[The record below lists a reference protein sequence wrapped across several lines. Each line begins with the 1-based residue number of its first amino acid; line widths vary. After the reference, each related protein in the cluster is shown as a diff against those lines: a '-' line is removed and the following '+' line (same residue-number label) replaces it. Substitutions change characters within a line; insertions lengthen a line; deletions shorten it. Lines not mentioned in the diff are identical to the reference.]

1 MLGNRGEYDKAIA
14 DLNEAVRLDPK
25 DNDAHFDRGW
35 VFLDQKK
42 YPEAVAEFDQ
52 AIQLK
57 PEDSKNFRERGKA
70 WAFQGE
76 HTQAAADL
84 SQAIKLNPKDSES
97 YSYRGWA
104 WKKMREF
111 AKALADLDE
120 AIRLDANDANA
131 TRAGHG
137 SSLPA
142 PREAAERERGREA
155 ATISCRLTHGTNRS
169 TRLAAAYAETGD
181 FELAVK
187 WKPRPMRFTPKRRIG
202 KTERHSFNLTR
213 RKSPTAMS
221 SLSNSLLTLPC
232 SRRR

>member
-104 WKKMREF
+104 WKNMREF
-111 AKALADLDE
+111 AK
-120 AIRLDANDANA
+120 RLPTLMKQSGSMRTTQMP

-142 PREAAERERGREA
+142 PTR
-155 ATISCRLTHGTNRS
+155 SC
-169 TRLAAAYAETGD
+169 ETG
-181 FELAVK
+181 K
-187 WKPRPMRFTPKRRIG
+187 RPWKRQRLRAGSRTGTKLVHSKPSPRPTPRRA
-202 KTERHSFNLTR
+202 T
-213 RKSPTAMS
+213 S
-221 SLSNSLLTLPC
+221 SRP
-232 SRRR
+232 